1 MDFFRY
7 APVTVEHSDDTPCS
21 GRFTLHQGIQRRIG
35 ITLCHET
42 NTEIIWK
49 SVREVVIGMSL
60 KLSIIFYFV

>member
-1 MDFFRY
+1 MDSFRY

-35 ITLCHET
+35 ITL
-42 NTEIIWK
+42 WK

-60 KLSIIFYFV
+60 KLSIIFYFVLNE